1 MLRMQIERLWC
12 CDPNGKLRCF
22 DYRRITCLLMGG
34 FPLLRFQ
41 MPASA
46 GAAGAQEQV
55 MILQPYTAVIL
66 IRSFL
71 VTAAS
76 ELLLALVFRIRKKGL
91 LVVLLANVLT
101 NPAYVLTIL
110 AIRIRMAPD
119 STKVIQLFLEALII
133 LIEGLFYKKYL
144 RELRHPWLFSLAAN
158 LFSIGAGVFYR
169 WLYQGIH
176 LLTVLY

>member
-1 MLRMQIERLWC
+1 MPVNEGIPFAALSNARIS
-12 CDPNGKLRCF
+12 
-22 DYRRITCLLMGG
+22 RRRGRTGT
-34 FPLLRFQ
+34 
-41 MPASA
+41 
-46 GAAGAQEQV
+46 V

-76 ELLLALVFRIRKKGL
+76 ELLLAWVFRIRKKGL
-91 LVVLLANVLT
+91 LIVLLANVLT

-176 LLTVLY
+176 LLTVL

>member
-1 MLRMQIERLWC
+1 M
-12 CDPNGKLRCF
+12 PVNGGIPFAALSNARISRRCG
-22 DYRRITCLLMGG
+22 RTGT
-34 FPLLRFQ
+34 
-41 MPASA
+41 
-46 GAAGAQEQV
+46 V

>member
-1 MLRMQIERLWC
+1 M
-12 CDPNGKLRCF
+12 PVNGGIPFAALSNARIS
-22 DYRRITCLLMGG
+22 RRRGRTGT
-34 FPLLRFQ
+34 
-41 MPASA
+41 
-46 GAAGAQEQV
+46 V

-119 STKVIQLFLEALII
+119 STKVIQLFLEALIT